1 MYAVRPAPLS
11 TTPVGALRRPVARK
25 LAWAVALACAMGAT
39 CALASD
45 VLPTGAVQAQG
56 SISAPVVTGSNMR
69 VNVNSSKAVI
79 NWNTF
84 SIGTVNTVQFV
95 QPGASSVVLNRVTG
109 GVASNIDGNL
119 QANGQLFLVNPNGIF
134 FGATSHVDV
143 AGLVASSL
151 DIADNDFMSG
161 SYLFAKSGGSPLGQV
176 VNNGSI
182 NIASGGYAAL
192 LGEQVVNGAS
202 GVISA
207 PAGRIALAVGER
219 VSVTFD
225 NNQLLNFSVD
235 QRALDSAAYAQ
246 NSGQLLADG
255 GRVSMT
261 AMVSNALASAV
272 VNQSGLIRAQGIA
285 EKNGEVYLSADGGNL
300 EVSGSIEVGAQSA
313 APASTLSL
321 SATNGNISVTNT
333 GSLAASGSNGANL
346 FVVAGGGQVSL
357 DGSISAQSAAGA
369 TNIAIQ
375 GTSVAL
381 NSANI
386 SSTGFLSAA
395 IVMDASNGTIT
406 QNSAGVVNAATT
418 ASVQEATDAG
428 GYASANVSLTST
440 GAQNLGGSFT
450 TAAHGPQAWSF
461 VSAASSTDA
470 VSVNQ
475 VSVRADG
482 GGNYA
487 NLSLSAAG
495 NITSTGNLSTFA
507 DAGPATSIIAAGGAV
522 QLGGN
527 LSVQGASASNSATLA
542 TITANNGDVHM
553 APSTQISVTDTTTGS
568 SAGAGLSIDA
578 SHGQLVLGDINVA
591 STAGPAQTL
600 LHGAGGVTFAGNVGT
615 SGNSAQ
621 INVTA
626 DGTAVVVN
634 AGQTVQATGTGS
646 GALLNISTP
655 GGSLQ
660 IDGTLQTHAPGA
672 SGRITTNPASPW
684 DTPLY
689 TPDPVLQLA
698 FDADQAILTRL
709 LTIARTTPSNPLAG
723 NTLIVLPSWNI
734 VGLSPLANG
743 SMDAALYEDDGQ
755 EGIAPTSE
763 IKGDGA
769 PINAAMRK

>member
-1 MYAVRPAPLS
+1 MVVTRLAPPP
-11 TTPVGALRRPVARK
+11 TNRTGAPRRPVARK
-25 LAWAVALACAMGAT
+25 LAWAIALACALGAN
-39 CALASD
+39 AAWSSD
-45 VLPTGAVQAQG
+45 VLPSGASQAAG
-56 SISAPVVTGSNMR
+56 SINAPVVSGSNMTI
-69 VNVNSSKAVI
+69 NVNTPKAVI

-84 SIGTVNTVQFV
+84 SVGSVNTVQFV

-119 QANGQLFLVNPNGIF
+119 QANGQLFLVNPNGVF

-143 AGLVASSL
+143 GGLVASSL

-192 LGEQVVNGAS
+192 LGEQVVNGAT

-207 PAGRIALAVGER
+207 PAGRIGMGVGEQ
-219 VSVTFD
+219 VTITFD
-225 NNQLLNFSVD
+225 SNQLLSFSVGLP
-235 QRALDSAAYAQ
+235 ALNNLAYAQ

-272 VNQSGLIRAQGIA
+272 VNQSGLIRAQGVA
-285 EKNGEVYLSADGGNL
+285 DKNGEVYLSADGGNI

-313 APASTLSL
+313 APPSTLNL
-321 SATNGNISVTNT
+321 SANNGNISVTNT

-346 FVVAGGGQVSL
+346 FVVASGGQVSL
-357 DGSISAQSAAGA
+357 GGSISAQSDAGA
-369 TNIAIQ
+369 TNIGMQ

-381 NSANI
+381 NSASI
-386 SSTGFLSAA
+386 SSTGFLSASMA
-395 IVMDASNGTIT
+395 MYASNGGIT
-406 QNSAGVVNAATT
+406 QSSNGVISAATT

-428 GYASANVSLTST
+428 GYASANVNLIST
-440 GAQNLGGSFT
+440 GAQDLGGAIT
-450 TAAHGPQAWSF
+450 TTAHGPQAASF
-461 VSAASSTDA
+461 VSASSSTDA

-527 LSVQGASASNSATLA
+527 LSVQGVSASNSATLA
-542 TITANNGDVHM
+542 TITAGNGDVRM
-553 APSTQISVTDTTTGS
+553 APGTQISVIDTATGS
-568 SAGAGLSIDA
+568 SAGAGLSVDA
-578 SHGQLVLGDINVA
+578 PQGQLVLGDINVA
-591 STAGPAQTL
+591 SVAGPAQTL

-621 INVTA
+621 INVSA
-626 DGTAVVVN
+626 DGAAVVVN
-634 AGQTVQATGTGS
+634 AGQTVQATATDG
-646 GALLNISTP
+646 GAQLNISTP

-660 IDGTLQTHAPGA
+660 IDGSLQTHAPGA
-672 SGRITTNPASPW
+672 SGRITTDPASPW
-684 DTPLY
+684 DTPG
-689 TPDPVLQLA
+689 PVLQLA

-723 NTLIVLPSWNI
+723 NGLIVMPSWNI

-743 SMDAALYEDDGQ
+743 SIDAALYEDDGQ
-755 EGIAPTSE
+755 EGIVPTSE